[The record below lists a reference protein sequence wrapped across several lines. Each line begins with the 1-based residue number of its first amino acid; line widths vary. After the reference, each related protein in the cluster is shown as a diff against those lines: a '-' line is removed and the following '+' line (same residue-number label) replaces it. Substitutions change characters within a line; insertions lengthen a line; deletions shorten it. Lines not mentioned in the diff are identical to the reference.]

1 MDILPMAENDHNGL
15 AQLYQARY
23 GPAEVAAKDRVCAI
37 LCKEFFSGYRSAI
50 AAGHEEHPDG
60 D

>member
-1 MDILPMAENDHNGL
+1 MAENDHNGL